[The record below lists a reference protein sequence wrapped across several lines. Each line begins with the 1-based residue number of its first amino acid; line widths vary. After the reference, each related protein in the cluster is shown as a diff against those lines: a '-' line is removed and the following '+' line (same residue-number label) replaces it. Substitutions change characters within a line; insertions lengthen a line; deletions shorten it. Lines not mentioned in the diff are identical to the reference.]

1 VRTGIEGGKTMP
13 ALAQLATVVVDC
25 GDPVPLA
32 EFYREITGWEMTS
45 GDADS
50 VYLGGGGVQLAFV
63 RVAGYQPPSWPSPAK
78 QAHLDFLVTDLDQA
92 VARLLALGAT
102 RPDFQPGDGQWVVLA
117 DPQGH
122 LLCLAA
128 GD

>member
-1 VRTGIEGGKTMP
+1 MP
-13 ALAQLATVVVDC
+13 ALAQLATVVIDC
-25 GDPVPLA
+25 GDQ
-32 EFYREITGWEMTS
+32 YR
-45 GDADS
+45 
-50 VYLGGGGVQLAFV
+50 
-63 RVAGYQPPSWPSPAK
+63 WPSPVK
-78 QAHLDFLVTDLDQA
+78 QTHLDFLVADLDKA